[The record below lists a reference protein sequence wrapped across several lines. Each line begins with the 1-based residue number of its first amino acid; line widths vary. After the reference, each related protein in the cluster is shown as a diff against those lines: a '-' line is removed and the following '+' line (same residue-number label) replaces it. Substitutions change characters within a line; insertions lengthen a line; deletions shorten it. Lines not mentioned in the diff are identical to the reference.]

1 VPTEESLEE
10 IRSQL
15 EQLAQRLDDLIYD
28 ALREAVEAGESGRPA
43 IERKMTRARNAILRA
58 EALLEEG

>member
-1 VPTEESLEE
+1 MPTEESLEE

-28 ALREAVEAGESGRPA
+28 TLREAVEAGEKGRPLL
-43 IERKMTRARNAILRA
+43 ERKMTRARNAILRA